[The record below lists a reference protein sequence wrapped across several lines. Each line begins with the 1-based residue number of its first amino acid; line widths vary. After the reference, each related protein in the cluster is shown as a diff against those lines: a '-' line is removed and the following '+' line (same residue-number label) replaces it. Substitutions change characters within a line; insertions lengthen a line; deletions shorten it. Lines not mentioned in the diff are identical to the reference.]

1 MLRTH
6 LLSCL
11 GLSNTDALDDSQ
23 GFRELGLDS
32 IHSVIFCRT
41 LEKQLNCTLLPTL
54 LYDYPDLMR
63 LCEYLM
69 KHDLREYFSDH
80 SPTLCADDPTKLSE
94 EALLALLELQLTDKS
109 CL

>member
-1 MLRTH
+1 
-6 LLSCL
+6 
-11 GLSNTDALDDSQ
+11 
-23 GFRELGLDS
+23 
-32 IHSVIFCRT
+32 
-41 LEKQLNCTLLPTL
+41 
-54 LYDYPDLMR
+54 
-63 LCEYLM
+63 M